1 MIIIKKKY
9 YFYIDSI
16 KTFNLNLIKNRN
28 KIVFIYRNNTKSR
41 SDSLNEIINY
51 RKLCKKK
58 KIKFFV
64 ANDFVLFKKCKAD
77 GLYLSSY
84 NKKIYLKIYSIGSA
98 HNYREI
104 QQKFKQGCK
113 AVILSRLFKVN
124 YDNNKQFYGVIK
136 FNLINQKYKLD
147 LIPLGGIS
155 NMNLL
160 RLNLVNSKS
169 FGILSALKKKPVI
182 ANRLF

>member
-1 MIIIKKKY
+1 M
-9 YFYIDSI
+9 
-16 KTFNLNLIKNRN
+16 
-28 KIVFIYRNNTKSR
+28 
-41 SDSLNEIINY
+41 
-51 RKLCKKK
+51 
-58 KIKFFV
+58 
-64 ANDFVLFKKCKAD
+64 FKKCKAD

-84 NKKIYLKIYSIGSA
+84 NKKIYLKINSIGSA

-124 YDNNKQFYGVIK
+124 YDDNKQFYGVIK